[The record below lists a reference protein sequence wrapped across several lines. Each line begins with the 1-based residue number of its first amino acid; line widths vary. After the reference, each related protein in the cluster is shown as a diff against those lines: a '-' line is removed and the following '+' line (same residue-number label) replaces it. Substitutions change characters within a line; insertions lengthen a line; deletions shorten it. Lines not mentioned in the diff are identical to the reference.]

1 MNIFINFL
9 QQKKSMKQARTNAI
23 DGLVGYRNKPE
34 VRRKLR
40 GHELFSGRVYPKTT
54 DELERFKDQ
63 GIAYLLKTSRVIGT
77 GVEGTEH
84 SFFQVVAPS
93 RAHSLEVRTEGDKV
107 ALVGDTV
114 EGPIRMDVGDG
125 LRLMGEDRLRTE
137 MERLKESRI
146 MPVSDSTQIFNA
158 CSTTELAK
166 KPRLI
171 LARDDVSLIPRLFWL
186 KLIFIGL
193 NQMRDIDPAAVIEFA
208 QSPNGEILR
217 LRKIAEKLSPIVEEE
232 PAKVVNDLIDSAIF
246 EARMQ
251 QDVRWFTS
259 RLSTEEDRDFV
270 RAMVYFMLAREGIDA
285 QSFLVDVAQRLAE
298 DPAFRQQYRVAGTEK
313 FEPKGIT
320 QLMYEMFL
328 VGRAKVERDL
338 SPTLSFVDAQ
348 YYARV
353 FQFLKE
359 MEEVVSRRDGF
370 LQFLKTG
377 SFPQ

>member
-1 MNIFINFL
+1 MR
-9 QQKKSMKQARTNAI
+9 QARTNTV
-23 DGLVGYRNKPE
+23 DGLVGYRNRPDVIK
-34 VRRKLR
+34 KLS
-40 GHELFSGRVYPKTT
+40 GHELFSGRVYPLTH
-54 DELERFKDQ
+54 DELEQFKDH
-63 GIAYLLKTSRVIGT
+63 GINYLLQTSRVIGT
-77 GVEGTEH
+77 GVEGMAN

-93 RAHSLEVRTEGDKV
+93 RAHSLEVEIRGEEV
-107 ALVGDTV
+107 SLVGDT
-114 EGPIRMDVGDG
+114 EAGPIRMDVGLG
-125 LRLMGEDRLRTE
+125 LRLAGDERLRAE
-137 MERLKESRI
+137 MERLGESRLT
-146 MPVSDSTQIFNA
+146 PVNDLTQIFNA
-158 CSTTELAK
+158 CSTTLFAK

-171 LARDDVSLIPRLFWL
+171 LPRDNLISIPRHFWL

-193 NQMRDIDPAAVIEFA
+193 NQMKDLDPAAVIEFG
-208 QSPNGEILR
+208 QSPNGTLLR
-217 LRKIAEKLSPIVEEE
+217 LRRIAEKLSPVVQEE
-232 PAKVVNDLIDSAIF
+232 PAKVVSDLIDSAIF

-270 RAMVYFMLAREGIDA
+270 RTMVYFMLAREGVDA
-285 QSFLVDVAQRLAE
+285 QSFLVDVARTLAE
-298 DPAFRQQYRVAGTEK
+298 GQFRADYRQPGVQV

-328 VGRAKVERDL
+328 VGRTKVEKALNPSDL
-338 SPTLSFVDAQ
+338 EFNMAQ
-348 YYARV
+348 YYASV